1 MPLLFCL
8 GQHPVD
14 RSQSRAGRRRKT
26 LSRTWTIC
34 TLYVPREGSGRCTI
48 SSRGI
53 CGAIQRHP
61 STLAKRKCGTGVGP
75 SLQLALGC
83 SAPPDWHVPALSFGE
98 ETPDYPRTNRGSR
111 WLVCPISWRNFW
123 RKIAEHRVLLGR
135 ILEVPDTS
143 WHDCSCPVVQPLVR
157 ISTSGRSVPN
167 MQNNSQ
173 PPMMKACGSV
183 CAEF

>member
-1 MPLLFCL
+1 M
-8 GQHPVD
+8 
-14 RSQSRAGRRRKT
+14 
-26 LSRTWTIC
+26 
-34 TLYVPREGSGRCTI
+34 I

-53 CGAIQRHP
+53 CGAIQRYP

-98 ETPDYPRTNRGSR
+98 ETPDSPRTNRGSR
-111 WLVCPISWRNFW
+111 CLVCLSGILISWRNFW
-123 RKIAEHRVLLGR
+123 RERSQSIVFCWIASLKSPTPSRRG
-135 ILEVPDTS
+135 
-143 WHDCSCPVVQPLVR
+143 CSCPIVQLLVR

-167 MQNNSQ
+167 MLNNSQ
-173 PPMMKACGSV
+173 PPMMKAFGSV